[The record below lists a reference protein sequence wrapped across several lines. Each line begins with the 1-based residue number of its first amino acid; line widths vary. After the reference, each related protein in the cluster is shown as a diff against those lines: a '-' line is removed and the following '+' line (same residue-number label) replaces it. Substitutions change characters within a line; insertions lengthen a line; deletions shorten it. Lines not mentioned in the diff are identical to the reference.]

1 MNKNIPLFYTILI
14 SLIVLVGSSFASY
27 QVLQDKKLAIKE
39 EILTRTESIFYTLED
54 SIKNEDIQAVDSR
67 MESLRKEIKLNEDLL
82 RVSVILL
89 PQFYYSNSTQ
99 TERIGSDVPSNLKV
113 LFQNINPVQRVSN
126 EDGSEVTFQ
135 SVINIKSVSEGKTW
149 AINTVFDVTSF
160 DKKLNDLQF
169 MLILIQLV
177 ILTITFFSVYTLSS
191 ILSRNLRLLSYAL
204 SNVLT
209 NKSEIKLA
217 NSFIEIGNVREKLA
231 KITKIFTQQKETI
244 QKLEESIQNPL
255 KQGLLESSV
264 LEKQNYLCILMQ
276 MEYLAFKNTDT
287 SLNFK
292 DFLLDIF
299 HLIIKYTQ
307 EIRIKVVHFGDKFL
321 LVLDSESSF
330 SKALQSIKTIQ
341 KKIQTSSSNYKKFGI
356 ADCDV
361 SLAVHYGSIKAS
373 SFGEQ
378 NIQYELTYGDAVN
391 ILNSILSKTHSGEI
405 LVTES
410 IFSELEEEKKKEFLD
425 INLDVSFLGKKHKI
439 LLWGKRQS
447 SANTIKIKKDTAPEK
462 QPIEES
468 EKDLSIGNML
478 EETLTR

>member
-1 MNKNIPLFYTILI
+1 M
-14 SLIVLVGSSFASY
+14 
-27 QVLQDKKLAIKE
+27 
-39 EILTRTESIFYTLED
+39 
-54 SIKNEDIQAVDSR
+54 
-67 MESLRKEIKLNEDLL
+67 
-82 RVSVILL
+82 
-89 PQFYYSNSTQ
+89 
-99 TERIGSDVPSNLKV
+99 
-113 LFQNINPVQRVSN
+113 SN

>member
-1 MNKNIPLFYTILI
+1 M
-14 SLIVLVGSSFASY
+14 IVLVGSSFASY

>member
-264 LEKQNYLCILMQ
+264 LEKQNYLCILM
-276 MEYLAFKNTDT
+276 
-287 SLNFK
+287 
-292 DFLLDIF
+292 
-299 HLIIKYTQ
+299 
-307 EIRIKVVHFGDKFL
+307 V
-321 LVLDSESSF
+321 
-330 SKALQSIKTIQ
+330 
-341 KKIQTSSSNYKKFGI
+341 
-356 ADCDV
+356 
-361 SLAVHYGSIKAS
+361 
-373 SFGEQ
+373 
-378 NIQYELTYGDAVN
+378 
-391 ILNSILSKTHSGEI
+391 
-405 LVTES
+405 
-410 IFSELEEEKKKEFLD
+410 
-425 INLDVSFLGKKHKI
+425 
-439 LLWGKRQS
+439 
-447 SANTIKIKKDTAPEK
+447 
-462 QPIEES
+462 
-468 EKDLSIGNML
+468 
-478 EETLTR
+478 